1 VLGQRVVQVLDL
13 PGSYVLSQNYPNPF
27 NPGTA
32 IEFEIP
38 EEGDVAL
45 GIYNMGGQRVRELV
59 VGYREA
65 GRYRV
70 EWDGKDD
77 VGDEVSAGVYLYELR
92 VNRFSSIRK
101 MTLVR

>member
-1 VLGQRVVQVLDL
+1 VMDRPEV
-13 PGSYVLSQNYPNPF
+13 YVLSQNYPNPF

-32 IEFEIP
+32 IEYEIS
-38 EEGDVAL
+38 ERGEVGLV
-45 GIYNMGGQRVRELV
+45 IYNMSGQRVRGLV
-59 VGYREA
+59 DGYRAA

-70 EWDGKDD
+70 LWDGRDD
-77 VGDEVSAGVYLYELR
+77 AGGGVSAGVYLYELR